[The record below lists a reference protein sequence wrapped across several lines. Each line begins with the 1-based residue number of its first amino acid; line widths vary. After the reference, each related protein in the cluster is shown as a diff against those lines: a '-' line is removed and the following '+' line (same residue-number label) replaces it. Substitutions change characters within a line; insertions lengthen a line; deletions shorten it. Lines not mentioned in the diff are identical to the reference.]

1 MATRDGDGF
10 KKYVEAAAVLGRV
23 TRARA
28 EEIVHEL
35 VDAGEV
41 QRGQAQEWVDDV
53 VERSRKASEDLM
65 HLVRNE
71 VSRQLTAMGIDRD
84 NLARQVADLVH
95 QSAEAGRRA
104 KSGATSTAKST
115 VTSARTT
122 VKKVAA
128 KAPTKKSA
136 TKKPAAKTAPAKKA
150 AAKKAPAK
158 KAAAKK
164 APGTKAAAT
173 TTKKAPAKKAGP
185 ASGAH
190 KASS

>member
-1 MATRDGDGF
+1 MPKKDSEGF

-35 VDAGEV
+35 VDSGV
-41 QRGQAQEWVDDV
+41 LQRGQAQEWVDDV
-53 VERSRKASEDLM
+53 VERSRKASEDLVHM
-65 HLVRNE
+65 IRSE
-71 VSRQLTAMGIDRD
+71 VSHQLTAMGIDRD
-84 NLARQVADLVH
+84 NLARQVADLVR

-104 KSGATSTAKST
+104 TSGAGATARS
-115 VTSARTT
+115 T
-122 VKKVAA
+122 VKKVTAKKPGAKKAA
-128 KAPTKKSA
+128 KK
-136 TKKPAAKTAPAKKA
+136 APAKKA

-164 APGTKAAAT
+164 AP
-173 TTKKAPAKKAGP
+173 AKKT
-185 ASGAH
+185 SGTQAAR